1 MTIRDIRKLQWD
13 GKNEFIKVAENLH
26 VEVTKNKKV
35 FKVLFKKQGK
45 QIKGTLGD
53 VNNITLTEAKQKVLT
68 LRGKIQNKNFEEA
81 REIIRSELAKRQSKK
96 DKEARKQ
103 KELKENKYK
112 MKTLLETYIKHLE
125 ETKADAKKISR
136 TKNYILPL
144 LKDYDVRTV
153 THTDIINSLFKKI
166 QDVKLEN
173 ATRSRNKKETAR
185 KLKYILN
192 DFFKYCMLYH
202 NIHNNP
208 VILIDNR
215 VFDDIYG
222 EDKVEH
228 IKAVTDINKLRE
240 IYHGLLND
248 TNARKCTI
256 KLIQFIFL
264 TALRFGSATKLKY
277 EYVDDSEKVI
287 RIPSK
292 IMKARKDFVLPL
304 TNTLLDIIEE
314 MKKCNGGEGYIFAC
328 RDTGQPSSNTTINKL
343 LKRLSDNQMTIHGT
357 RSALETIML
366 EQGVNFLYVSS
377 QLAHSL
383 KRVTGIGEIETYNR
397 SEFVEQRRE
406 LLKKWEKLLTGKT
419 SENSTNLTKK

>member
-202 NIHNNP
+202 NIQNNP
-208 VILIDNR
+208 MFLINSR
-215 VFDDIYG
+215 VFDDIFG
-222 EDKVEH
+222 EDEVEH
-228 IKAVTDINKLRE
+228 IKAVTDIEKLRE
-240 IYHGLLND
+240 IYYRLLND

-256 KLIQFIFL
+256 RLIQFIFL
-264 TALRFGSATKLKY
+264 TALRFSSASNLKY
-277 EYVDDSEKVI
+277 EYVDYDKKVL

-292 IMKARKDFVLPL
+292 LMKTRTDFVLPL
-304 TNTLLDIIEE
+304 TDTLLNVIEE
-314 MKKCNGGEGYIFAC
+314 MKKCNDGKGDIFAC
-328 RDTGQPSSNTTINKL
+328 RDTGHPASNTTVNKL
-343 LKRLSDNQMTIHGT
+343 LKRISSNKMTIHGV

-366 EQGVNFLYVSS
+366 EQNVNFIYVSS
-377 QLAHSL
+377 QLSHSL
-383 KRVTGIGEIETYNR
+383 KRVTGVGEIETYNR
-397 SEFVEQRRE
+397 SQFVEQRRE
-406 LLKKWEKLLTGKT
+406 LLRKWEKLLTA
-419 SENSTNLTKK
+419 ENFENPSN